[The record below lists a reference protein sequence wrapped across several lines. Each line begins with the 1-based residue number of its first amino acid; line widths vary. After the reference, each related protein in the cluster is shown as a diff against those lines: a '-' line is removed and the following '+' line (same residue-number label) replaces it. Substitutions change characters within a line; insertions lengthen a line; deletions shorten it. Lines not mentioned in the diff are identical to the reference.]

1 MRKGILRMV
10 RLCLIVCA
18 LPFFGGCWGR
28 HPIHKAAYEGDL
40 EKVKEII
47 EMDPNEISVKDVRDF
62 TPLHFASAKGHS
74 EIVKFLL
81 NHGADIESEMF
92 DRETPLL
99 VAARFAGHGKYET
112 IKTLLEHGAKV
123 NHKDKH
129 GRTALHYAAMYSGK
143 EVINL
148 LISYGADVNAK
159 EEYQITPL
167 HQAAMLNNIEAAK
180 ALVEHGADIFAKTY
194 CDETNMTED
203 EKMGFPMM
211 RHIMNK
217 TAKEIAL
224 KRNEKELAQYLQTK
238 EEEKKKEKEEEKE
251 KETPKGVVSLSEQA
265 LWLQTCALE
274 LAHDQKNEERWFNR
288 IGANDVIFMPKANP
302 AKEILLKCKSVK
314 PLSADKSSIYKKWL
328 EDRIAEIQS
337 ITAGTTRGKVN
348 QLLCQNGGLS
358 TANAAIYSHRDCE
371 VLKVRIEF
379 EPISDEPV
387 KFPFNENDK
396 VKAVSKPYFG
406 LFIYD

>member
-1 MRKGILRMV
+1 MPRKSILRMV
-10 RLCLIVCA
+10 RLCLIVCS
-18 LPFFGGCWGR
+18 LSFFGGCFKKR
-28 HPIHKAAYEGDL
+28 PIHYAAYNGDL

-47 EMDPNEISVKDVRDF
+47 EMDPNEINVKDRLDF
-62 TPLHFASAKGHS
+62 TPLHLASGKGHS
-74 EIVKFLL
+74 EIVEFLL

-99 VAARFAGHGKYET
+99 VAARFAGHDGKYET

-143 EVINL
+143 EVMNL

-203 EKMGFPMM
+203 EKSGFPMM

-224 KRNEKELAQYLQTK
+224 KRNEKELAQYLQTEE
-238 EEEKKKEKEEEKE
+238 EEEKKKEKEKGKKE
-251 KETPKGVVSLSEQA
+251 KG
-265 LWLQTCALE
+265 
-274 LAHDQKNEERWFNR
+274 
-288 IGANDVIFMPKANP
+288 
-302 AKEILLKCKSVK
+302 
-314 PLSADKSSIYKKWL
+314 DK
-328 EDRIAEIQS
+328 
-337 ITAGTTRGKVN
+337 
-348 QLLCQNGGLS
+348 
-358 TANAAIYSHRDCE
+358 
-371 VLKVRIEF
+371 
-379 EPISDEPV
+379 
-387 KFPFNENDK
+387 
-396 VKAVSKPYFG
+396 
-406 LFIYD
+406 